1 MRELFIAIIG
11 LLVLLAFG
19 RRAVVRKERAKAV
32 AIGLGLLTIGVY
44 QGTIYDLSVMELL
57 LLRYRLP
64 RFNSILIDDVPLVLG
79 YAVLLGA
86 MLSMVLPAR
95 SRGT

>member
-11 LLVLLAFG
+11 LLILWALG
-19 RRAVVRKERAKAV
+19 RRAVARKERAKAA
-32 AIGLGLLTIGVY
+32 AIGFGLLTVGVY

-64 RFNSILIDDVPLVLG
+64 RFNSILIVDVPLVLG

-86 MLSMVLPAR
+86 ILSMVLPAR